1 MLKKLV
7 LNVETFIFPFE
18 TIFFLYKKIIK
29 IKEPVA
35 LPSFWEDKDL
45 GDVDAKIKGL
55 PGKGSRKKVF
65 FLVAGSQGGG
75 GGRAWSLKK
84 ELYCGFPNKQQ

>member
-1 MLKKLV
+1 MLKHLYSHLKH
-7 LNVETFIFPFE
+7 
-18 TIFFLYKKIIK
+18 FFLYKKIIK

-55 PGKGSRKKVF
+55 PGKGSRKKVPF
-65 FLVAGSQGGG
+65 FSGRVTRGGG
-75 GGRAWSLKK
+75 VRAWSLKK
-84 ELYCGFPNKQQ
+84 ELICGFPNKQQ